1 MKKLSDLRRPFYQI
15 HVIAYKERSYDVLS
29 PSLAINSSEVLT
41 RTSQG
46 YIAKLDGHNSRLLL
60 SQNRYS
66 TSYLAT
72 AITASGV

>member
-15 HVIAYKERSYDVLS
+15 HVIAHKELSQGVLS

-46 YIAKLDGHNSRLLL
+46 YIA
-60 SQNRYS
+60 
-66 TSYLAT
+66 
-72 AITASGV
+72 